1 MYLLH
6 HSSTDMFSCVLVE
19 QHEQLLRIKQ
29 LSHGIHAAV
38 REALG
43 QEVVK
48 DQGDLVDLD
57 HL

>member
-6 HSSTDMFSCVLVE
+6 HSSTDMFSGVLVE

-29 LSHGIHAAV
+29 LSHGISAAV
-38 REALG
+38 RVDLG
-43 QEVVK
+43 HGMVK
-48 DQGDLVDLD
+48 DQGDLVILD